1 VRSQPRNAGATRDRV
16 AKILLVEDDAS
27 VRAAVRRAL
36 RSNGHDVI
44 DTKSAEDAMMAWK
57 EHGGVFDCVVSDVVM
72 PGLHGPQLVSRLR
85 EDRPELP
92 VLFTSTSPTRC
103 SCKSRSIPPSSRR
116 RSRSCGESRTA
127 TRRRNSSATVCHR
140 VAAGEC
146 DVMLR
151 MMIALSQKPGEPES
165 TDA

>member
-1 VRSQPRNAGATRDRV
+1 MTEAQVRSTPRTTGASRDRA

-36 RSNGHDVI
+36 RAGGHDVFA
-44 DTKSAEDAMMAWK
+44 TESAEDAMIAWK

-92 VLFTSTSPTRC
+92 VLFIS
-103 SCKSRSIPPSSRR
+103 
-116 RSRSCGESRTA
+116 GF
-127 TRRRNSSATVCHR
+127 
-140 VAAGEC
+140 AGP
-146 DVMLR
+146 
-151 MMIALSQKPGEPES
+151 ALHGLDLDAPNTLFLQKPFDPAQLAAAIAELRRMSDGNGPH
-165 TDA
+165 

>member
-1 VRSQPRNAGATRDRV
+1 MTEAHVRSTPRSTGAIRDRA

-36 RSNGHDVI
+36 RASGHDVF
-44 DTKSAEDAMMAWK
+44 DTKSAEDAMITWK

-92 VLFTSTSPTRC
+92 VLFIS
-103 SCKSRSIPPSSRR
+103 
-116 RSRSCGESRTA
+116 GF
-127 TRRRNSSATVCHR
+127 
-140 VAAGEC
+140 AGPALRGLDL
-146 DVMLR
+146 DVPNTMFL
-151 MMIALSQKPGEPES
+151 QKPFDPAQLAAAIAELRRMSDGNTPH
-165 TDA
+165 

>member
-1 VRSQPRNAGATRDRV
+1 MTEAHVRSQPRNAGATRDRV

-92 VLFTSTSPTRC
+92 VLFIS
-103 SCKSRSIPPSSRR
+103 
-116 RSRSCGESRTA
+116 GF
-127 TRRRNSSATVCHR
+127 
-140 VAAGEC
+140 AGQALRGLDL
-146 DVMLR
+146 DVPNTLF
-151 MMIALSQKPGEPES
+151 LQKPFDPAQLAAAIAELRRISDGNAPPE
-165 TDA
+165 

>member
-1 VRSQPRNAGATRDRV
+1 MTEAHVRSTARTTGASRDRA

-36 RSNGHDVI
+36 RASGHDVF
-44 DTKSAEDAMMAWK
+44 DTQSAEDAMILWK

-92 VLFTSTSPTRC
+92 VLFMS
-103 SCKSRSIPPSSRR
+103 
-116 RSRSCGESRTA
+116 GFA
-127 TRRRNSSATVCHR
+127 G
-140 VAAGEC
+140 AALRGLDL
-146 DVMLR
+146 DVPNTMFL
-151 MMIALSQKPGEPES
+151 QKPFDPAQLAAAIAELRQISDGNAPH
-165 TDA
+165 